1 LKEDITTDLSELQNH
16 LEGILERVHDNSLT
30 LKRFQVFEMKLLNLN
45 SLAEMIDQLLGDA
58 KTFFDL
64 DVISLCLIDEKGEIG
79 GFLNDDDYDY
89 KRKITENET
98 VKVFGISAFVGE
110 YVVLYFVYE

>member
-1 LKEDITTDLSELQNH
+1 MLD
-16 LEGILERVHDNSLT
+16 RVQQNSLT

-45 SLAEMIDQLLGDA
+45 SLSEMIDQLLDEA

-64 DVISLCLIDEKGEIG
+64 DVISFCLVDEKSEIS

-89 KRKITENET
+89 ESNDGFILLEDQELLKSK
-98 VKVFGISAFVGE
+98 FGQSPCPFLGA
-110 YVVLYFVYE
+110 YKQSN